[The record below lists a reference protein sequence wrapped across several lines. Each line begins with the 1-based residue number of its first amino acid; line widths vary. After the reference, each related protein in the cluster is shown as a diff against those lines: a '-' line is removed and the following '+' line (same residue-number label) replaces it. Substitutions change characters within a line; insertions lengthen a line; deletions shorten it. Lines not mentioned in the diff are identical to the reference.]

1 MKMKKTMI
9 AGLTLLCV
17 GMAAEA
23 EGLAALAAK
32 MLEVSGAKA
41 PVLVLGPGIKLNID
55 GKAGG
60 KVVAVFG
67 DDKCPLDFMDGGV
80 ARDGCTF
87 VDKPVVTV
95 HYVEDR
101 KFVTEHW
108 KVVSKDNRTYLYRP
122 NGKVVSQAD

>member
-17 GMAAEA
+17 GMAAQA
-23 EGLAALAAK
+23 DGLAGLAAK
-32 MLEVSGAKA
+32 MIEVSGAKA
-41 PVLVLGPGIKLNID
+41 PVPVLGPGIKLNID
-55 GKAGG
+55 GRTGG

-67 DDKCPLDFMDGGV
+67 DDKCPRDFMDQGR

-87 VDKPVVTV
+87 IDKPVVTV

-101 KFVTEHW
+101 KLITEQW

-122 NGKVVSQAD
+122 NGAVISQAH